1 MGFKSVYRCLQEIFP
16 MVDSRLLRV
25 VAIENSKDAD
35 QAALAVLSEIIP
47 YFSLHSIGP
56 SNLPEND
63 NGIKKQMD
71 LLSQQQLIVTAD
83 VGPSLEPCPIACDDA
98 KETDHSSGVHHA
110 DATPIVEALNESTV
124 SDIYDA
130 NKVNNQPCGYTEN
143 DEVILLEN
151 AQDNSV
157 KVGLK
162 EIVSATSNAMLHGG
176 KNYQKEFCGYT
187 KGEDLI
193 SRGNGIEI
201 GLGMNPLVM
210 TTPLINQKGAVKV
223 IANDLDLDRKDFDF
237 PMDDESNMVVPGE
250 CQKEELCLDS
260 SVVRKSVPVP
270 VPTSIKEHTLLA
282 SGSSDVT
289 FRQDYFD
296 SEMNGVEDEPKPDT
310 IVTHSDQECKIH
322 LLEEIIVHAKKNK
335 LGRDLAI
342 WRPAQQVTGA
352 SVGNLGQTP
361 AGFRES
367 SANRDGPA
375 KESKVLE
382 RSGGGDGKK
391 RKEVSPEDKSPMMV
405 STSSANELKELN
417 GKQIKLSGSRDENE
431 GSRAEVEASSTPGIK
446 SAEES
451 TEPSEPPK
459 QDYIHMRAR
468 KDQATDSHS
477 LAERVRREKI
487 SERMKILR
495 DLVPGC
501 NKVTGKVVVLDEIIN
516 YIQSLQH
523 QVQFLSMKLGAV
535 NSRMGMNPTIEGF
548 PPKDKTLLSA
558 MERVIN
564 MMREMEFQEKA
575 AEQAKAEACQGG
587 LDILVRVE
595 EMKQT
600 LAHAKEA
607 NNMHAG
613 EVYGEK
619 AILATEVRDLQSQ
632 LLSMSDERDRSL
644 AILDEMHLTL
654 EARVATAEELRKAAE
669 QERIEKE
676 ESAQNA
682 LAIQEAIMQK
692 VIQESKMLEDKAEEN
707 SRLREFLMDRGRIVD
722 MLQGELSIICQ
733 DVRLLKEKFDDYVPL
748 SQSFSSSQT
757 SCILATTER
766 EVYVKTEASDLV
778 PEHRLAS
785 SASSLKSVAPVSV
798 PKTISPTT
806 SVDCLSMDS
815 RIEEERAR
823 ARAERQALLDEGWDF
838 LDKDA
843 ELES

>member
-63 NGIKKQMD
+63 NVGIKKQMD

-322 LLEEIIVHAKKNK
+322 LLEEIIVHAKRNK
-335 LGRDLAI
+335 
-342 WRPAQQVTGA
+342 
-352 SVGNLGQTP
+352 
-361 AGFRES
+361 
-367 SANRDGPA
+367 
-375 KESKVLE
+375 
-382 RSGGGDGKK
+382 
-391 RKEVSPEDKSPMMV
+391 
-405 STSSANELKELN
+405 KELN

-644 AILDEMHLTL
+644 AILDEF
-654 EARVATAEELRKAAE
+654 RR
-669 QERIEKE
+669 
-676 ESAQNA
+676 S
-682 LAIQEAIMQK
+682 
-692 VIQESKMLEDKAEEN
+692 
-707 SRLREFLMDRGRIVD
+707 
-722 MLQGELSIICQ
+722 
-733 DVRLLKEKFDDYVPL
+733 
-748 SQSFSSSQT
+748 
-757 SCILATTER
+757 
-766 EVYVKTEASDLV
+766 
-778 PEHRLAS
+778 
-785 SASSLKSVAPVSV
+785 
-798 PKTISPTT
+798 
-806 SVDCLSMDS
+806 
-815 RIEEERAR
+815 
-823 ARAERQALLDEGWDF
+823 
-838 LDKDA
+838 
-843 ELES
+843 

>member
-35 QAALAVLSEIIP
+35 QAALAVLI
-47 YFSLHSIGP
+47 
-56 SNLPEND
+56 
-63 NGIKKQMD
+63 GIKKQMD

-322 LLEEIIVHAKKNK
+322 LLEEIIVHAKRNK
-335 LGRDLAI
+335 
-342 WRPAQQVTGA
+342 
-352 SVGNLGQTP
+352 
-361 AGFRES
+361 
-367 SANRDGPA
+367 
-375 KESKVLE
+375 
-382 RSGGGDGKK
+382 
-391 RKEVSPEDKSPMMV
+391 
-405 STSSANELKELN
+405 KELN

>member
-63 NGIKKQMD
+63 NVGIKKQMD

-322 LLEEIIVHAKKNK
+322 LLEEIIVHAKRNK
-335 LGRDLAI
+335 
-342 WRPAQQVTGA
+342 
-352 SVGNLGQTP
+352 
-361 AGFRES
+361 
-367 SANRDGPA
+367 
-375 KESKVLE
+375 
-382 RSGGGDGKK
+382 
-391 RKEVSPEDKSPMMV
+391 
-405 STSSANELKELN
+405 KELN

-548 PPKDKTLLSA
+548 PPKDVSLRALIHNPTYCIVCAGRSYGQKTLLSA

>member
-35 QAALAVLSEIIP
+35 QAALAVLI
-47 YFSLHSIGP
+47 
-56 SNLPEND
+56 
-63 NGIKKQMD
+63 GIKKQMD

-322 LLEEIIVHAKKNK
+322 LLEEIIVHAKRNK
-335 LGRDLAI
+335 
-342 WRPAQQVTGA
+342 
-352 SVGNLGQTP
+352 
-361 AGFRES
+361 
-367 SANRDGPA
+367 
-375 KESKVLE
+375 
-382 RSGGGDGKK
+382 
-391 RKEVSPEDKSPMMV
+391 
-405 STSSANELKELN
+405 KELN

-644 AILDEMHLTL
+644 AILDE
-654 EARVATAEELRKAAE
+654 VFK
-669 QERIEKE
+669 I
-676 ESAQNA
+676 
-682 LAIQEAIMQK
+682 
-692 VIQESKMLEDKAEEN
+692 
-707 SRLREFLMDRGRIVD
+707 
-722 MLQGELSIICQ
+722 
-733 DVRLLKEKFDDYVPL
+733 LLPL
-748 SQSFSSSQT
+748 
-757 SCILATTER
+757 ITEHH
-766 EVYVKTEASDLV
+766 A
-778 PEHRLAS
+778 
-785 SASSLKSVAPVSV
+785 
-798 PKTISPTT
+798 
-806 SVDCLSMDS
+806 
-815 RIEEERAR
+815 
-823 ARAERQALLDEGWDF
+823 F
-838 LDKDA
+838 
-843 ELES
+843 

>member
-35 QAALAVLSEIIP
+35 QAALAVLI
-47 YFSLHSIGP
+47 
-56 SNLPEND
+56 
-63 NGIKKQMD
+63 GIKKQMD

-322 LLEEIIVHAKKNK
+322 LLEEIIVHAKRNK
-335 LGRDLAI
+335 
-342 WRPAQQVTGA
+342 
-352 SVGNLGQTP
+352 
-361 AGFRES
+361 
-367 SANRDGPA
+367 
-375 KESKVLE
+375 
-382 RSGGGDGKK
+382 
-391 RKEVSPEDKSPMMV
+391 
-405 STSSANELKELN
+405 KELN

-644 AILDEMHLTL
+644 AILDEF
-654 EARVATAEELRKAAE
+654 RR
-669 QERIEKE
+669 
-676 ESAQNA
+676 S
-682 LAIQEAIMQK
+682 
-692 VIQESKMLEDKAEEN
+692 
-707 SRLREFLMDRGRIVD
+707 
-722 MLQGELSIICQ
+722 
-733 DVRLLKEKFDDYVPL
+733 
-748 SQSFSSSQT
+748 
-757 SCILATTER
+757 
-766 EVYVKTEASDLV
+766 
-778 PEHRLAS
+778 
-785 SASSLKSVAPVSV
+785 
-798 PKTISPTT
+798 
-806 SVDCLSMDS
+806 
-815 RIEEERAR
+815 
-823 ARAERQALLDEGWDF
+823 
-838 LDKDA
+838 
-843 ELES
+843 

>member
-63 NGIKKQMD
+63 NVGIKKQMD

-237 PMDDESNMVVPGE
+237 PMDDESNIFVPGE

-335 LGRDLAI
+335 
-342 WRPAQQVTGA
+342 
-352 SVGNLGQTP
+352 
-361 AGFRES
+361 
-367 SANRDGPA
+367 
-375 KESKVLE
+375 
-382 RSGGGDGKK
+382 
-391 RKEVSPEDKSPMMV
+391 
-405 STSSANELKELN
+405 KELN

>member
-1 MGFKSVYRCLQEIFP
+1 
-16 MVDSRLLRV
+16 
-25 VAIENSKDAD
+25 
-35 QAALAVLSEIIP
+35 
-47 YFSLHSIGP
+47 
-56 SNLPEND
+56 
-63 NGIKKQMD
+63 MD

-322 LLEEIIVHAKKNK
+322 LLEEIIVHAKRNK
-335 LGRDLAI
+335 
-342 WRPAQQVTGA
+342 
-352 SVGNLGQTP
+352 
-361 AGFRES
+361 
-367 SANRDGPA
+367 
-375 KESKVLE
+375 
-382 RSGGGDGKK
+382 
-391 RKEVSPEDKSPMMV
+391 
-405 STSSANELKELN
+405 KELN

>member
-35 QAALAVLSEIIP
+35 QAALAVLI
-47 YFSLHSIGP
+47 
-56 SNLPEND
+56 
-63 NGIKKQMD
+63 GIKKQMD

-335 LGRDLAI
+335 
-342 WRPAQQVTGA
+342 
-352 SVGNLGQTP
+352 
-361 AGFRES
+361 
-367 SANRDGPA
+367 
-375 KESKVLE
+375 
-382 RSGGGDGKK
+382 
-391 RKEVSPEDKSPMMV
+391 
-405 STSSANELKELN
+405 KELN

>member
-63 NGIKKQMD
+63 NVGIKKQMD

-335 LGRDLAI
+335 
-342 WRPAQQVTGA
+342 
-352 SVGNLGQTP
+352 
-361 AGFRES
+361 
-367 SANRDGPA
+367 
-375 KESKVLE
+375 
-382 RSGGGDGKK
+382 
-391 RKEVSPEDKSPMMV
+391 
-405 STSSANELKELN
+405 KELN

-778 PEHRLAS
+778 PEHR
-785 SASSLKSVAPVSV
+785 
-798 PKTISPTT
+798 
-806 SVDCLSMDS
+806 
-815 RIEEERAR
+815 IEEERAR

>member
-63 NGIKKQMD
+63 NVGIKKQMD

-237 PMDDESNMVVPGE
+237 PMDDESNIFVPGE

-335 LGRDLAI
+335 
-342 WRPAQQVTGA
+342 
-352 SVGNLGQTP
+352 
-361 AGFRES
+361 
-367 SANRDGPA
+367 
-375 KESKVLE
+375 
-382 RSGGGDGKK
+382 
-391 RKEVSPEDKSPMMV
+391 
-405 STSSANELKELN
+405 KELN

-778 PEHRLAS
+778 PEHR
-785 SASSLKSVAPVSV
+785 
-798 PKTISPTT
+798 
-806 SVDCLSMDS
+806 
-815 RIEEERAR
+815 IEEERAR

>member
-63 NGIKKQMD
+63 NVGIKKQMD

-322 LLEEIIVHAKKNK
+322 LLEEIIVHAKRNK
-335 LGRDLAI
+335 
-342 WRPAQQVTGA
+342 
-352 SVGNLGQTP
+352 
-361 AGFRES
+361 
-367 SANRDGPA
+367 
-375 KESKVLE
+375 
-382 RSGGGDGKK
+382 
-391 RKEVSPEDKSPMMV
+391 
-405 STSSANELKELN
+405 KELN

-644 AILDEMHLTL
+644 AILDE
-654 EARVATAEELRKAAE
+654 VFK
-669 QERIEKE
+669 I
-676 ESAQNA
+676 
-682 LAIQEAIMQK
+682 
-692 VIQESKMLEDKAEEN
+692 
-707 SRLREFLMDRGRIVD
+707 
-722 MLQGELSIICQ
+722 
-733 DVRLLKEKFDDYVPL
+733 LLPL
-748 SQSFSSSQT
+748 
-757 SCILATTER
+757 ITEHH
-766 EVYVKTEASDLV
+766 A
-778 PEHRLAS
+778 
-785 SASSLKSVAPVSV
+785 
-798 PKTISPTT
+798 
-806 SVDCLSMDS
+806 
-815 RIEEERAR
+815 
-823 ARAERQALLDEGWDF
+823 F
-838 LDKDA
+838 
-843 ELES
+843 

>member
-63 NGIKKQMD
+63 NVGIKKQMD

-237 PMDDESNMVVPGE
+237 PMDDESNIFVPGE

-335 LGRDLAI
+335 
-342 WRPAQQVTGA
+342 
-352 SVGNLGQTP
+352 
-361 AGFRES
+361 
-367 SANRDGPA
+367 
-375 KESKVLE
+375 
-382 RSGGGDGKK
+382 
-391 RKEVSPEDKSPMMV
+391 
-405 STSSANELKELN
+405 KELN

-778 PEHRLAS
+778 PEH
-785 SASSLKSVAPVSV
+785 
-798 PKTISPTT
+798 
-806 SVDCLSMDS
+806 S

>member
-1 MGFKSVYRCLQEIFP
+1 MGFNSVYRCLQEIFP
-16 MVDSRLLRV
+16 MVDSRLLRA

-56 SNLPEND
+56 SNPPEND

-71 LLSQQQLIVTAD
+71 LLSQQQVIVTAD

-98 KETDHSSGVHHA
+98 KETDHSSGVLHA
-110 DATPIVEALNESTV
+110 DAKPIVEALNESTV

-130 NKVNNQPCGYTEN
+130 NKVKNQPCGCTEN

-151 AQDNSV
+151 A
-157 KVGLK
+157 
-162 EIVSATSNAMLHGG
+162 MLHGG
-176 KNYQKEFCGYT
+176 KNYQKQFCGYT
-187 KGEDLI
+187 KDEDLI
-193 SRGNGIEI
+193 SRGNGIKI
-201 GLGMNPLVM
+201 GLGMNPPDM
-210 TTPLINQKGAVKV
+210 TTALINEKGAVKV

-237 PMDDESNMVVPGE
+237 PMDDDSNMVVHGE
-250 CQKEELCLDS
+250 CQKEELCLVS
-260 SVVRKSVPVP
+260 SEVRKSVPMP
-270 VPTSIKEHTLLA
+270 VPTSIKEHTLFA
-282 SGSSDVT
+282 SGSSDLT

-322 LLEEIIVHAKKNK
+322 LVEEIIVHAKNNK
-335 LGRDLAI
+335 
-342 WRPAQQVTGA
+342 
-352 SVGNLGQTP
+352 
-361 AGFRES
+361 
-367 SANRDGPA
+367 
-375 KESKVLE
+375 
-382 RSGGGDGKK
+382 
-391 RKEVSPEDKSPMMV
+391 
-405 STSSANELKELN
+405 KELN
-417 GKQIKLSGSRDENE
+417 GKQMKLSGSRDENE
-431 GSRAEVEASSTPGIK
+431 GSRAEVEASSTPGNK

-451 TEPSEPPK
+451 TKPSEPPK
-459 QDYIHMRAR
+459 QDYIHVRAR
-468 KDQATDSHS
+468 KDQATVSHS
-477 LAERVRREKI
+477 LAERVRRE
-487 SERMKILR
+487 SERMKILQ

-501 NKVTGKVVVLDEIIN
+501 NKVTGKVVVLDETIN
-516 YIQSLQH
+516 YIQSLQR
-523 QVQFLSMKLGAV
+523 QVEFLSMKLGAV
-535 NSRMGMNPTIEGF
+535 NSRMGMNPAIEGF

-558 MERVIN
+558 MERVID
-564 MMREMEFQEKA
+564 MMREMDFQEKA

-595 EMKQT
+595 EMKQM

-619 AILATEVRDLQSQ
+619 TILATEVRELQSR
-632 LLSMSDERDRSL
+632 LLSMSDERDGSL

-682 LAIQEAIMQK
+682 LAVQEAIMEK
-692 VIQESKMLEDKAEEN
+692 VVQESKMLEDEAEEN

-722 MLQGELSIICQ
+722 TLQGELSVICQ
-733 DVRLLKEKFDDYVPL
+733 DVRLLKEKFDNHVPL

-766 EVYVKTEASDLV
+766 EVYVKNEASDLV
-778 PEHRLAS
+778 PEQRLAS
-785 SASSLKSVAPVSV
+785 SGSSLKSAAAV

-806 SVDCLSMDS
+806 SVDSLSVDS
-815 RIEEERAR
+815 RIEKERAR
-823 ARAERQALLDEGWDF
+823 AEHQALLDEGWDF
-838 LDKDA
+838 LDTDA
-843 ELES
+843 ELQS

>member
-335 LGRDLAI
+335 
-342 WRPAQQVTGA
+342 
-352 SVGNLGQTP
+352 
-361 AGFRES
+361 
-367 SANRDGPA
+367 
-375 KESKVLE
+375 
-382 RSGGGDGKK
+382 
-391 RKEVSPEDKSPMMV
+391 
-405 STSSANELKELN
+405 KELN

-778 PEHRLAS
+778 PEHR
-785 SASSLKSVAPVSV
+785 
-798 PKTISPTT
+798 
-806 SVDCLSMDS
+806 
-815 RIEEERAR
+815 IEEERAR

>member
-63 NGIKKQMD
+63 NVGIKKQMD

-335 LGRDLAI
+335 
-342 WRPAQQVTGA
+342 
-352 SVGNLGQTP
+352 
-361 AGFRES
+361 
-367 SANRDGPA
+367 
-375 KESKVLE
+375 
-382 RSGGGDGKK
+382 
-391 RKEVSPEDKSPMMV
+391 
-405 STSSANELKELN
+405 KELN

>member
-335 LGRDLAI
+335 
-342 WRPAQQVTGA
+342 
-352 SVGNLGQTP
+352 
-361 AGFRES
+361 
-367 SANRDGPA
+367 
-375 KESKVLE
+375 
-382 RSGGGDGKK
+382 
-391 RKEVSPEDKSPMMV
+391 
-405 STSSANELKELN
+405 KELN